1 MGTMVDV
8 KDVSISDILKQK
20 YVSLNLESTEKDKL
34 LAEMVDVVAGSGKVK
49 NKKALL
55 TAVLEREKLG
65 STGIGHGVGIPHSKV
80 DAVKEP
86 ILAFGRSHTGID
98 FNSLDGEPTYV
109 FFMLISPKE
118 EVGRHLKI
126 LAKISHIIKDKFTVS
141 QLKKAKTASEIVKI
155 VEESE
160 KHLNR

>member
-1 MGTMVDV
+1 METMADV
-8 KDVSISDILKQK
+8 KDVSVSDILKQK
-20 YVSLNLESTEKDKL
+20 YVALSLESTEKDKL
-34 LAEMVDVVAGSGKVK
+34 LAELVDVVASSGKVK

-55 TAVLEREKLG
+55 SAVLEREKLG
-65 STGIGHGVGIPHSKV
+65 STGIGNGVGIPHTKV

-86 ILAFGRSHTGID
+86 MLVFGRSHAGVD
-98 FNSLDGEPTYV
+98 FNSLDGGPTYI

-126 LAKISHIIKDKFTVS
+126 LAKISHIIKDKFTIG
-141 QLKKAKTASEIVKI
+141 LLRKAKTQADVVKL
-155 VEESE
+155 VQDAE